1 MQIEQLRRITMK
13 QSRMVVSAFIAA
25 GIMMIGVSGFADD
38 TKSLTKAQN
47 TVNNVK
53 QAEPPKAS
61 STPKASPVGQPV
73 TSTSK
78 QQGYKPAQK
87 SPESKKIVVPP
98 PSK

>member
-1 MQIEQLRRITMK
+1 
-13 QSRMVVSAFIAA
+13 MVVSVFIAA
-25 GIMMIGVSGFADD
+25 GIMMVGVSGFADD
-38 TKSLTKAQN
+38 AKNMKKAQN

-53 QAEPPKAS
+53 QAEPPKVS
-61 STPKASPVGQPV
+61 NTKKASPVGQPV